1 MTLLCH
7 FTLSNMDP
15 SQYDFPNT
23 PQVPPSKI
31 ALFYTRHQRS
41 IWLSLL
47 TLALAV
53 AVSLTYAL
61 FFRGDRETPVYI
73 GDVLLAV
80 TAPRESVSGSEISYE
95 VKVENFSS
103 TRVSDLVLEVFYPEG
118 FTFID
123 STPDAA
129 DQNSRKFLFPDL
141 ASKEKTKLV
150 ILGKLSGNVQEVK
163 FLTAKLRYVP
173 EVFRTP
179 FIAESRAETVVLAPD
194 VVVSLS
200 APAQIVSGQLVTYR
214 VEVSNIS
221 GQSFSDLELVL
232 AYPERFVPSSDGTSS
247 RMTGSSLEWDI
258 ERLVPGET
266 KTFEING
273 RLSEPVGTDSFIQA
287 ELFAVRDGQRF
298 TLGRNYAFTRVTS
311 SPLQV
316 SHTVNSRELS
326 GAVNPGDSLEYE
338 VRYENVGDL
347 SLNNVAISLVFETSE
362 AFDFTGI
369 TGTSGFLKGNA
380 LVFLPAS
387 SPELRIVD
395 PGENGLLKMRLTAAT
410 AGQLGASRLK
420 NPVLKT
426 HPEFSAKEL
435 PESLAGSAQTLK
447 IRTALAVAT
456 KLTHVSGPQE
466 PAPRETSV
474 YQIELSVTNTVNDVE
489 GAELEAALPYAAAS
503 LDLET
508 VNPEEAANLQYTRE
522 AGLLRWKLGRVFALT
537 GSFHDPRTLAFQI
550 VITPATSDF
559 QYTLL
564 KDIEVTGTDEFTGES
579 VAAEGE
585 EVEVR

>member
-1 MTLLCH
+1 
-7 FTLSNMDP
+7 MDT
-15 SQYDFPNT
+15 QYDFPNT
-23 PQVPPSKI
+23 PQVKPSKL
-31 ALFYTRHQRS
+31 ALFYSRYQRS

-53 AVSLTYAL
+53 ASSLIYTL
-61 FFRGDRETPVYI
+61 FFRTTRDTPVYI
-73 GDVLLAV
+73 GDVFLAV

-103 TRVSDLVLEVFYPEG
+103 TRVLDLVLEVFYPEG

-141 ASKEKTKLV
+141 ASKDKTKLV
-150 ILGKLSGNVQEVK
+150 IVGNLSGNVQEVK

-179 FIAESRAETVVLAPD
+179 FIVESRAETVVLAPD

-200 APAQIVSGQLVTYR
+200 APAQVVSGQLVTYH

-232 AYPERFVPSSDGTSS
+232 AYPERFETSSDNKFVINLLQPGQSQIFTVQGKILEDG
-247 RMTGSSLEWDI
+247 GS
-258 ERLVPGET
+258 
-266 KTFEING
+266 
-273 RLSEPVGTDSFIQA
+273 DSFIQA
-287 ELFAVRDGQRF
+287 ELFAVRGGQRF
-298 TLGRNYAFTRVTS
+298 TLGRNYAFTRLTS
-311 SPLQV
+311 SPLEV
-316 SHTVNSRELS
+316 NHTVNSRELS

-338 VRYENVGDL
+338 VWYENVGDVP
-347 SLNNVAISLVFETSE
+347 LNNVAISLVFETPD
-362 AFDFTGI
+362 AFDLTEI
-369 TGTSGFLKGNA
+369 TGTSGFLKGHA
-380 LVFLPAS
+380 LVFLPAG

-395 PGENGLLKMRLTAAT
+395 PGEKGLLKLRLQAAT
-410 AGQLGASRLK
+410 VGQLSVSRLK
-420 NPVLKT
+420 NPVLAT

-435 PESLAGSAQTLK
+435 PESLAGPAQTLK

-466 PAPRETSV
+466 PVPRETSV
-474 YQIELSVTNTVNDVE
+474 YRIELSVTNTVNDTE
-489 GAELEAALPYAAAS
+489 GVQLEASLPDVSAE

-508 VNPEEAANLQYTRE
+508 VNPEEAANLQYLRE

-550 VITPATSDF
+550 AITPATANF

-564 KDIEVTGTDEFTGES
+564 KDIKITGTDEFTSES
-579 VAAEGE
+579 VEAEGE
-585 EVEVR
+585 EVETR